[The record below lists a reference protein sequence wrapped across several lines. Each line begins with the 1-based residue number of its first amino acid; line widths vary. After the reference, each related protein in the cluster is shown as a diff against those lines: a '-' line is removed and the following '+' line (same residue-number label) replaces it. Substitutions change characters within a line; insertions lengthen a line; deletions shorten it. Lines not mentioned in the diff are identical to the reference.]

1 MPTKEPD
8 VAVGEINSFAVA
20 GDFVEAVSCF
30 VNSENFPGSPARIAM
45 CLIVDDLTLIL
56 DSLARR
62 ESRYFWPLRSGLH
75 HRNSGYK
82 AAETIEVPT
91 QVTGWLSTVPEMN
104 YALVCGALTFAIDKL
119 KARLK
124 LNSRPK

>member
-1 MPTKEPD
+1 VPD
-8 VAVGEINSFAVA
+8 
-20 GDFVEAVSCF
+20 
-30 VNSENFPGSPARIAM
+30 PRR
-45 CLIVDDLTLIL
+45 DLTLIL
-56 DSLARR
+56 DSLVRR

-124 LNSRPK
+124 LNSRPKMKGDLL